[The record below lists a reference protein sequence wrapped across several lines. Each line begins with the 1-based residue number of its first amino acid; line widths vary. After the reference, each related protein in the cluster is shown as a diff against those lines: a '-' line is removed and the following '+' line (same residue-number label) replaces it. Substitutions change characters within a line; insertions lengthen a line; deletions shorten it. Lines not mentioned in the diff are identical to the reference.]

1 MVAKFIVNGMY
12 TIMTTDSSVFV
23 GVITQVDQDSVAMRL
38 SDDADLFSTDE
49 IVIIYLDKII
59 AFSQLQS
66 ET

>member
-23 GVITQVDQDSVAMRL
+23 GVITQVDHDSVTIRL
-38 SDDADLFSTDE
+38 SDDADLFSTDD
-49 IVIIYLDKII
+49 IVIIYIDKII
-59 AFSQLQS
+59 AFSQLQP